1 MEKVS
6 EHAVLTLASSIAPI
20 PVQCCSSANALPNSS
35 RKTSKTAF
43 HSSVYMV
50 TYFSPY
56 ALQHLISWNGA
67 FYYLLS
73 VDSILNKIDF
83 SANGKFIM
91 ALERDDWCLADFPGM

>member
-1 MEKVS
+1 
-6 EHAVLTLASSIAPI
+6 
-20 PVQCCSSANALPNSS
+20 
-35 RKTSKTAF
+35 
-43 HSSVYMV
+43 MV